1 MHAIKRPDLRK
12 IDRIP
17 GTGAAGLMGS
27 SLVEHLLAEGYEN
40 VIPLERA
47 CCALIDTPATF
58 AQVERLR
65 PDYVAHLEYDA
76 ASRCWAEHQVM
87 NDTVG
92 GAEAGSW
99 ANHGE

>member
-1 MHAIKRPDLRK
+1 LRK
-12 IDRIP
+12 IDRIL

-47 CCALIDTPATF
+47 CCDLIDAPATF

-65 PDYVAHLEYDA
+65 PDYVAHPDMTPLPA
-76 ASRCWAEHQVM
+76 
-87 NDTVG
+87 VG
-92 GAEAGSW
+92 RSTKL
-99 ANHGE
+99 

>member
-12 IDRIP
+12 IDRIL

-47 CCALIDTPATF
+47 CCDLIDAPAPF
-58 AQVERLR
+58 ARVERLR
-65 PDYVAHLEYDA
+65 PDYVAHLDMTPLPA
-76 ASRCWAEHQVM
+76 
-87 NDTVG
+87 VG
-92 GAEAGSW
+92 RSTKL
-99 ANHGE
+99 